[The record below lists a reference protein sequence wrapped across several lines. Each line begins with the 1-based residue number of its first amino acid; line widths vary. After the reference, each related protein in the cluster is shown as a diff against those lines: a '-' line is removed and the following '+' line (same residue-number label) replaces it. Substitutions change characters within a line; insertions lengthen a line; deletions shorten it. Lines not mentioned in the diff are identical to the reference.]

1 MATIIQFPTVREGE
15 ALRKEMEELEEQ
27 IKENLDQLQ
36 LINEEIINL
45 TLAYE
50 DMLYKLCEITG
61 VVLPSN
67 VDFGEEP
74 EE

>member
-15 ALRKEMEELEEQ
+15 ALRKEMEKLEEQ

-61 VVLPSN
+61 VQLPSN

>member
-15 ALRKEMEELEEQ
+15 ALRKEMEGLEEQ

-61 VVLPSN
+61 VQLPSN

>member
-15 ALRKEMEELEEQ
+15 ALRKEMEHLEEQ

>member
-67 VDFGEEP
+67 IDFGAEP

>member
-15 ALRKEMEELEEQ
+15 ALRKEMEKLEEQ

-61 VVLPSN
+61 VQLPNN

>member
-15 ALRKEMEELEEQ
+15 ALRKEMEKLEEE

-61 VVLPSN
+61 VQLPNN

>member
-15 ALRKEMEELEEQ
+15 ALRKEMEKLEEE

-61 VVLPSN
+61 VQLPSN
-67 VDFGEEP
+67 IDFGEEP

>member
-61 VVLPSN
+61 VVLPNN

>member
-1 MATIIQFPTVREGE
+1 MATILQFPTVREGE

>member
-61 VVLPSN
+61 VQLPSN

>member
-67 VDFGEEP
+67 IDFGEEP

>member
-15 ALRKEMEELEEQ
+15 ALRKEMESWKTRL
-27 IKENLDQLQ
+27 KRSSDQLQ

-61 VVLPSN
+61 VQLPNN